1 MASLTDAPDSSR
13 GFRLGGQRL
22 APLDLAMLMAVAVP
36 LGLLAGAWS
45 FQIWGGLFPCEMC
58 WWQRY
63 AHIAALG
70 FAVLALLV
78 GARRM
83 RLALVALAALAI
95 AASAAIAGYH
105 AGVEYGWWQGFTACT
120 SNVKFG
126 HGDPLAAIMAA
137 PTVRCDEVQ
146 WQMAGI
152 SLAGFNFLISGM
164 AAGVIFW
171 LLGQAGKQRS
181 A

>member
-1 MASLTDAPDSSR
+1 MAGPIDRSLS
-13 GFRLGGQRL
+13 L
-22 APLDLAMLMAVAVP
+22 APLRLAKLIAVAVP
-36 LGLLAGAWS
+36 LALLAGAWS
-45 FQIWGGLFPCEMC
+45 FQLWGGLFPCEMC

-78 GARRM
+78 GARRAQITLVV
-83 RLALVALAALAI
+83 LAGLAI
-95 AASAAIAGYH
+95 GVSAVIAGYH
-105 AGVEYGWWQGFTACT
+105 AGVEYHWWQGFTACT

-126 HGDPLAAIMAA
+126 SSDPLAAIMAA

-146 WQMAGI
+146 WQMAGV
-152 SLAGFNFLISGM
+152 SLAGFNFLISGL
-164 AAGVIFW
+164 AAGIILF
-171 LLGQAGKQRS
+171 LAGKAAKGRS